1 MTKEEK
7 EAQQAQLEAEKKVI
21 RELRQVYERAR
32 KDCEEKIRELGART
46 DVQNLQS
53 IIYQKQ
59 YQQALKKQ
67 LDGICDILNSSQ
79 FTTIGDYLVES
90 YYNGYIGTMYD
101 IAAQGIPLTVPIKQ
115 EDVTRAI
122 QVNSKIKGSLY
133 ESLGEDVKRLK
144 NSIRAEL
151 SRGIS
156 NGSSYEEIAAK
167 IARGMN
173 SPFNK
178 VYNNALRIAKT
189 EGHRVQQEGTY
200 NAQVAA
206 KKKGADVVKQWDST
220 LDGKTRPTHRELDG
234 QIAEVEDMFVVPST
248 GNEALYPGGFG
259 IAAEDINCRCCSLQ
273 RAKWALDMDEL
284 VTLAE
289 RATYFGIDK
298 SQELAEFKKKYL
310 NIPPDDDTIDL
321 KNFTKKLQAAMNPQ
335 DYDEFINMLQNHP
348 NEAVRRLY
356 EHADDISGVK
366 YEPIRGGGYRPSTNS
381 MTYSYPKQKY
391 ISEGMS
397 KYDTLAHEYG
407 HFFDHKMKYGQ
418 AVHFNEIETVRNTL
432 RYPNNYKKM
441 ASSSDEFLSALRMD
455 EAQLKKK
462 LTGELLSRLRNDNL
476 SNSVQDGLDGL
487 FGLRDKRKVNWGHG
501 DAYYNHMYNAS
512 KSLGDHKALQ
522 NAYKAMGFDASNQ
535 DKTRAIVRNYETA
548 SELWAN
554 LISAEVCGGDTLE
567 YMKEYFPHSYETMK
581 MIIEEVE

>member
-7 EAQQAQLEAEKKVI
+7 EAQQAQLDAEKKVI

-178 VYNNALRIAKT
+178 VYNNTLRIAKT

-200 NAQVAA
+200 NAQMTA

-234 QIAEVEDMFVVPST
+234 QIAEVEDLFVIPST

-273 RAKWALDMDEL
+273 RAKWALDQDEL

-298 SQELAEFKKKYL
+298 SKDFEDFKEKYL
-310 NIPPDDDTIDL
+310 KVPKATDIIKMIYTDCSDLSEAETFAKEHLGLDTMNYSDMNLAIANI
-321 KNFTKKLQAAMNPQ
+321 MNR
-335 DYDEFINMLQNHP
+335 E
-348 NEAVRRLY
+348 
-356 EHADDISGVK
+356 
-366 YEPIRGGGYRPSTNS
+366 
-381 MTYSYPKQKY
+381 
-391 ISEGMS
+391 
-397 KYDTLAHEYG
+397 
-407 HFFDHKMKYGQ
+407 
-418 AVHFNEIETVRNTL
+418 TL
-432 RYPNNYKKM
+432 RVYQ
-441 ASSSDEFLSALRMD
+441 EFGNL
-455 EAQLKKK
+455 
-462 LTGELLSRLRNDNL
+462 NDL
-476 SNSVQDGLDGL
+476 GVLDGL
-487 FGLRDKRKVNWGHG
+487 HVLTGPGSRKADYVAGYQPAMKEVILPQKNVGFSSSVDKLRKMTKREYDKGIWSTKAVEHTFRHELGHAVSEVYMTPEKEKEIEKLFLGVRKKCNITVWDWDPRTNPNAEREFVEAKKHLSYYGL
-501 DAYYNHMYNAS
+501 
-512 KSLGDHKALQ
+512 
-522 NAYKAMGFDASNQ
+522 
-535 DKTRAIVRNYETA
+535 KTTSEFVAESIAEYMNGNPRETA
-548 SELWAN
+548 AK
-554 LISAEVCGGDTLE
+554 V
-567 YMKEYFPHSYETMK
+567 
-581 MIIEEVE
+581 VEILKR